1 MGRIDHSE
9 RRAELDWR
17 YLLHLRRL
25 DVLLAHFNT
34 GGVEFIGVLRLL
46 LGGERSEGLLD
57 GIFLAVDE
65 VTGEDDASGAPHRV
79 EALDILLR
87 GLWSFRGVDLE
98 GLFGGRGES
107 RNEKGCEEEECE
119 ERFHH
124 VEV

>member
-1 MGRIDHSE
+1 MGRIDHFGQ
-9 RRAELDWR
+9 RAGLWER

-46 LGGERSEGLLD
+46 LGGEGSEGLLD

-65 VTGEDDASGAPHRV
+65 VTREDDASGAAHRV

-107 RNEKGCEEEECE
+107 RKEKEGEEEECE
-119 ERFHH
+119 EMFHH

>member
-1 MGRIDHSE
+1 M
-9 RRAELDWR
+9 
-17 YLLHLRRL
+17 
-25 DVLLAHFNT
+25 LLAHFNT

-46 LGGERSEGLLD
+46 LGGEGSEGLLD

-87 GLWSFRGVDLE
+87 GLGGFRGIDLE
-98 GLFGGRGES
+98 GFFSGRGES
-107 RNEKGCEEEECE
+107 RKEEEGEEEECE